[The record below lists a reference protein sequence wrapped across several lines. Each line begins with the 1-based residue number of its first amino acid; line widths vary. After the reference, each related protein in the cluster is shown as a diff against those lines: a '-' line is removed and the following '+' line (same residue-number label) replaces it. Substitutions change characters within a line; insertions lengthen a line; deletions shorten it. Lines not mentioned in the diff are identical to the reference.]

1 MMKYFLSLL
10 LFVLPVSIYA
20 QMFHLTGN
28 THSNDYDGLPIY
40 LYQIGVGDRSRTVCI
55 DSTVIKDG
63 IYHFNINVTEKPYM
77 ALLALPMKNRYF
89 SYGLPEAECI
99 IENGMVQ
106 IDYDG
111 LDIFLRGGQMNQ
123 EYDRRI
129 LKPNRDTRK
138 RVNQRLDSLNKAGIT
153 DNNDY
158 IREQYEA
165 LNPGINQYIA
175 ENITNPVGAYMF
187 LGRPKTLFTEDMYQQ
202 LYEQVDS
209 TFRNYYEQRVA
220 REKSEQAYIAQSH
233 ILTNKGK
240 SYRDFASKTIE
251 DKDVH
256 FSDYVKEGCV
266 TLLDFWASWC
276 GPCRAEAP
284 EMITLYKKYHDKGL
298 NIVGLS
304 LDNKREAW
312 LKAIKDLGLPWPQLS
327 SLQAWKDEAVR
338 NYAVQSVPFIVL
350 IDKHGILSEKNVHG
364 EKLEEL
370 IKQLL
375 EE

>member
-1 MMKYFLSLL
+1 M
-10 LFVLPVSIYA
+10 
-20 QMFHLTGN
+20 
-28 THSNDYDGLPIY
+28 
-40 LYQIGVGDRSRTVCI
+40 GDRSRTVCI

-63 IYHFNINVTEKPYM
+63 IYQFNIKTTEKPYM

-99 IENGMVQ
+99 IENGAVQ

-138 RVNQRLDSLNKAGIT
+138 RVNQCLDSLNKAGIT

-165 LNPGINQYIA
+165 LNPGINQFIA
-175 ENITNPVGAYMF
+175 DNIANPIGAYMF
-187 LGRPKTLFTEDMYQQ
+187 LGSPKALFTEDMYQQ

-209 TFRNYYEQRVA
+209 TFLNYYEQRVA

-240 SYRDFASKTIE
+240 SYRDFASKTI
-251 DKDVH
+251 DGKDVR

-284 EMITLYKKYHDKGL
+284 EMITLYNKYHDKGL